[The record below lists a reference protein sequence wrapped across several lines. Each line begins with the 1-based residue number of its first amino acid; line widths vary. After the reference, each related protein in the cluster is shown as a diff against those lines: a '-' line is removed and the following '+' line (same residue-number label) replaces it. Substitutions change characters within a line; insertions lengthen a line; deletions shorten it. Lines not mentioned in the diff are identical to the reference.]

1 MTRHIAAITVLCALI
16 LASCGGSEKPAPPP
30 ISAKAAAPAIP
41 PEAQQAAE
49 SALGS
54 DAEVLAVGDLAHNG
68 RQEAL
73 AINRMKT
80 TPAGIVP
87 GVLLTRAVVIE
98 KDGGTWKELFRC
110 DEHLKNPSGFL
121 GGIPV
126 APVTG
131 WRLQY
136 EQHEDKGLV
145 MYFTPL
151 AQPAGGYVQTICVR
165 WNPKVKRYQSL
176 DRNFE
181 QFLTEVQSLEPV
193 EMQLRR

>member
-1 MTRHIAAITVLCALI
+1 VTRPNVAITVLCALC
-16 LASCGGSEKPAPPP
+16 LASCGGSSKPAPPP
-30 ISAKAAAPAIP
+30 APAKPAAPAIP
-41 PEAQQAAE
+41 PEVEQAAE

-54 DAEVLAVGDLAHNG
+54 DAEVLAFGNLARDGH
-68 RQEAL
+68 QEAL

-80 TPAGIVP
+80 TPSGIVP
-87 GVLLTRAVVIE
+87 GVLFMRAVIVE
-98 KDGGTWKELFRC
+98 KDGGTWKEVVRC

-151 AQPAGGYVQTICVR
+151 AQPAGGYVQTMGVR
-165 WNPKVKRYQSL
+165 RNPKVKRYQSL

-181 QFLTEVQSLEPV
+181 QFLIEVPSLEPM
-193 EMQLRR
+193 ELLLRR